1 MNIVDKIKLLPS
13 KPGVYQFK
21 DETGKII
28 YIGKA
33 RSLKNRVNSYFA
45 RHGGHSG
52 KTRVMIKRISDLSFI
67 VVESEL
73 DALLLENSLIK
84 KYQPRYNVML
94 KDDKTY
100 PWLCIK
106 NERFPRVFPTRTKIE
121 DGSEYFGPYASVKM
135 MKTLLKLIRQIYKIR
150 TCKYDLSA
158 SNIEKGKFKV
168 CLEYHI
174 GNCLGPCEGLQ
185 SHEDYTAQI
194 EQIKQII
201 KGNVTE
207 VIHRLEQVM
216 NEYSENLAFEKAQN
230 IKEKIDI
237 LSGYQI
243 KSAVV
248 NPAISNVDVFSIS
261 SDMVNAYVNF
271 MRVVDG
277 SVIQSHTMTFKKR
290 LEENDAHIISLAI
303 AEVRSLYQSLSK
315 EILVTDVREVELEGH
330 RVIVPQR
337 GDKRK
342 LLELSM
348 RNARYFMLDK
358 QRQSKFADPAKHT
371 TRILEQM
378 KKDLRLSELPTHIE
392 CFDNSNFQGTNA
404 VAACVVFKDAKPS
417 KKDYRHFN
425 IKTVE
430 GPDDFASMKEVVYR
444 RYKRLLEE
452 GEDLPQLVVVDGGK
466 GQLSSAVESLDELE
480 LRGKIAI
487 VGIAKK
493 LEEIFYPGDSLPLY
507 IDKKSETLKVLQH
520 ARNEAHRFGI
530 THHRNKRSK
539 AAIKSE
545 LTDIPGIGR
554 ATSEVLL
561 QNFQSVSRIRKAS
574 LSDLQKVVG
583 PAKADVV
590 RKWFDLEN

>member
-1 MNIVDKIKLLPS
+1 
-13 KPGVYQFK
+13 
-21 DETGKII
+21 
-28 YIGKA
+28 
-33 RSLKNRVNSYFA
+33 
-45 RHGGHSG
+45 
-52 KTRVMIKRISDLSFI
+52 
-67 VVESEL
+67 
-73 DALLLENSLIK
+73 
-84 KYQPRYNVML
+84 
-94 KDDKTY
+94 
-100 PWLCIK
+100 
-106 NERFPRVFPTRTKIE
+106 
-121 DGSEYFGPYASVKM
+121 
-135 MKTLLKLIRQIYKIR
+135 LLKLIRQIYKIR

-315 EILVTDVREVELEGH
+315 EILVTDLPEIELEGH